1 MLSFL
6 KSKSQKKTTAQNLKD
21 YDSMLDVSNV
31 LLGYDYWKSI
41 LEMKIVRMF
50 DIKGLPPTIPA
61 QEIEKLTLFEG
72 KAGFIKDPVYGYVA
86 VPCSLYGVG
95 LYPSYPP
102 FMLWATPRVEGEGI
116 LNRDCCVIRNN
127 SKMKPVNDT
136 IKRYARLLADTEST
150 LSAALCLVRQPSM
163 ASAPDEE
170 TANSYKAANLAMR
183 LGQTDV
189 AIDSDILKDI
199 TMLPAITTIP
209 ANLLET
215 ITDTRQELL
224 RAFFAEFGVA
234 MTRDKKAPMTT
245 DEVQADNQML
255 VISVEDM
262 ISARVESYSA
272 VNRTFPDLHITVE
285 LSEKFKPVSNNKAIA
300 FNEVYDKNIN
310 AGRGA
315 E

>member
-189 AIDSDILKDI
+189 AIDSDIL
-199 TMLPAITTIP
+199 
-209 ANLLET
+209 N
-215 ITDTRQELL
+215 
-224 RAFFAEFGVA
+224 A